1 MTKEEILVIL
11 KENRDEFISG
21 EELSNKFGVSRA
33 AVWKHIKSLK
43 EDGYNI
49 ESISRRGYRII
60 ENADVLT
67 YEEIKNYLETK
78 FVGQNIIH
86 YDTIDSTN
94 LKAKELANDSSIKE
108 GTIITSEEQT
118 RGKGRLG
125 RVWES
130 PKSTGIWFS
139 IILKPN
145 ISPMN
150 VSNITLLG
158 AAAVNL
164 ALSDLNIESK
174 IKWPNDVLVNSKKVC
189 GILTEM
195 SAELDEIN
203 YIVMGIGIN
212 VNMTENDFSEEL
224 RKKATSLKSEYKKQF
239 CRKQILAKILN
250 YFEKM
255 YIEYVENNS
264 LEQCINVCRDNSIL
278 IGREVYIKERG
289 QSNKI
294 KVIDINSEGH
304 LVVERDNNSID
315 EIISGEVSIDGV
327 YGVL

>member
-1 MTKEEILVIL
+1 MNKEEVLTIL
-11 KENRDEFISG
+11 KDNTDKFISG
-21 EELSNKFGVSRA
+21 EELSNIFGVSRA
-33 AVWKHIKSLK
+33 AIWKHIKALK

-60 ENADVLT
+60 ENADVIT
-67 YEEIKNYLETK
+67 YEEIKKYLETK
-78 FVGQNIIH
+78 FIGRNIIH

-94 LKAKELANDSSIKE
+94 LQAKKLASTSNIKD
-108 GTIITSEEQT
+108 GTIITSEEQSK
-118 RGKGRLG
+118 GKGRLG
-125 RVWES
+125 RIWES
-130 PKSTGIWFS
+130 PKGTGIWFS

-150 VSNITLLG
+150 VANITLLG

-164 ALSDLNIESK
+164 ALSDLNINSK
-174 IKWPNDVLVNSKKVC
+174 IKWPNDVLLNSKKIC

-212 VNMTENDFSEEL
+212 VNMNENDFSEDL
-224 RKKATSLKSEYKKQF
+224 IKKATSLKIECKKDF
-239 CRKQILAKILN
+239 SRKEILGKILN
-250 YFEKM
+250 YFEDM
-255 YIEYVENNS
+255 YIDYVENNS
-264 LEQCINVCRDNSIL
+264 LERCINICRNNSII
-278 IGREVYIKERG
+278 IGKEVYIKERG
-289 QSNKI
+289 QNNKV

-304 LVVERDNNSID
+304 LIVEREDASID